1 LGDDSSERSIL
12 SPPAKAK
19 NAIMRTT
26 HVAVKYDA
34 RSHSE
39 EEAGAF
45 EMADHLPI
53 QKTYGSR
60 RSEIARAS

>member
-1 LGDDSSERSIL
+1 
-12 SPPAKAK
+12 
-19 NAIMRTT
+19 MRTT
-26 HVAVKYDA
+26 QVAVKYDA

-39 EEAGAF
+39 EEAGVF